1 MWLWLLVFTHVCF
14 GSWACKEGSIS
25 AYSQD
30 QLPFTAIN
38 RRSNAGYGFQGLI
51 RKENYVLNFALQGG
65 SLTFFSFSESK
76 TITMDTTADIAVLP
90 MEVLLAI
97 LSWIPPIDIVKRV
110 KPVCKDWQRM
120 CHFQDSLWGQ
130 WFRIFFPSCFDLR
143 QKQRQKGNDN
153 DEDLWPCSACTFLN
167 KFSTTACVACLTEI
181 PEIYASLHIGKKA
194 AQEEVLAD
202 EAAKL
207 IGPIN
212 QLLAI
217 VLHSDLV
224 CEWTKKKKEHA
235 SYYCYTLFSLLGSQ
249 QVVAGVIRR

>member
-1 MWLWLLVFTHVCF
+1 ME
-14 GSWACKEGSIS
+14 A
-25 AYSQD
+25 
-30 QLPFTAIN
+30 
-38 RRSNAGYGFQGLI
+38 
-51 RKENYVLNFALQGG
+51 
-65 SLTFFSFSESK
+65 
-76 TITMDTTADIAVLP
+76 TTAAIAVLP

-130 WFRIFFPSCFDLR
+130 WFRIFFPSCFDR
-143 QKQRQKGNDN
+143 QMQSQKGNDN
-153 DEDLWPCSACTFLN
+153 DDEELWPCSACTFLN
-167 KFSTTACVACLTEI
+167 MFSTNSCVACLTEI
-181 PEIYASLHIGKKA
+181 PEIYASLHIGKKE

-212 QLLAI
+212 QVLAI

-224 CEWTKKKKEHA
+224 
-235 SYYCYTLFSLLGSQ
+235 FSGSERKTPLIDTP
-249 QVVAGVIRR
+249 VVFS